1 MDAREALPS
10 SHSRSGLRR
19 ASLHSGT
26 PYLILMPITSSRTG
40 RSRSVSQMVPSLP
53 IASLE
58 RRPSTTHC
66 SRWAVKILK
75 ERVARGKASEV
86 VSRRLARITTKVA
99 ATMPR
104 AVTIDEVSVTNL
116 QGRQESRELAETAV
130 MAALVG
136 LGADV
141 ETVIEKE
148 MVVALVSVAAHAIGP
163 LATTITTAQTTIPLE
178 TTITK
183 EVATTMVWA
192 KEQAVVVRM
201 SR

>member
-1 MDAREALPS
+1 
-10 SHSRSGLRR
+10 
-19 ASLHSGT
+19 
-26 PYLILMPITSSRTG
+26 
-40 RSRSVSQMVPSLP
+40 MV
-53 IASLE
+53 ANV
-58 RRPSTTHC
+58 TTNRHP
-66 SRWAVKILK
+66 
-75 ERVARGKASEV
+75 
-86 VSRRLARITTKVA
+86 ARITTKVA
-99 ATMPR
+99 ATITR
-104 AVTIDEVSVTNL
+104 AVTIVEVRETNHL
-116 QGRQESRELAETAV
+116 DLLESRELAETAV
-130 MAALVG
+130 MAAPVG

-148 MVVALVSVAAHAIGP
+148 KVVALVSVAAHAIGP

>member
-1 MDAREALPS
+1 
-10 SHSRSGLRR
+10 
-19 ASLHSGT
+19 
-26 PYLILMPITSSRTG
+26 
-40 RSRSVSQMVPSLP
+40 MVPSLP

-58 RRPSTTHC
+58 RRPSITHC

-116 QGRQESRELAETAV
+116 QGRQESKELAETAV

-148 MVVALVSVAAHAIGP
+148 MVVALASVAAHATGP
-163 LATTITTAQTTIPLE
+163 LATTITTAQTTTRQE
-178 TTITK
+178 TTTK
-183 EVATTMVWA
+183 QEVATIMVWA
-192 KEQAVVVRM
+192 RERAVVGRM

>member
-1 MDAREALPS
+1 
-10 SHSRSGLRR
+10 
-19 ASLHSGT
+19 
-26 PYLILMPITSSRTG
+26 
-40 RSRSVSQMVPSLP
+40 MVPSLP